1 MLNKINEEKRQTFFV
16 MYLIMF
22 SSLPHLSMSSCTMA
36 TQYYVPPLSLN
47 NEQERKKRRREGG
60 RNRGRKEWR
69 ERGTEGG
76 RRKEKGRKKNIIMQV
91 FKLLSSSACLFFLP
105 SISYKSEYE
114 LIFCRVYLCQANI
127 KYIVWWALLRLIRL
141 RWQY

>member
-22 SSLPHLSMSSCTMA
+22 SSLPDPSMSPCTRA

-69 ERGTEGG
+69 EGGTEGG

-91 FKLLSSSACLFFLP
+91 FKLSSSACLFFLP

-114 LIFCRVYLCQANI
+114 LIFLQSLPMSSQHKIHCMMSNYLG
-127 KYIVWWALLRLIRL
+127 
-141 RWQY
+141 

>member
-22 SSLPHLSMSSCTMA
+22 SSLPDPSMSPCTRA

-69 ERGTEGG
+69 EGGTEGG

-91 FKLLSSSACLFFLP
+91 FKLSSSACLFFLP

-114 LIFCRVYLCQANI
+114 LTFCRVYLCQANI
-127 KYIVWWALLRLIRL
+127 KYIV
-141 RWQY
+141 